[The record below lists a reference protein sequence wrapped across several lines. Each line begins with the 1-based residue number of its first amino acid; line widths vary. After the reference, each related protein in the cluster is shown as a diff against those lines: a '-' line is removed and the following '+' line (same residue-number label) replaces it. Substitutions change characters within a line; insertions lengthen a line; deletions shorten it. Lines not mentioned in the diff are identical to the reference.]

1 MGRFVGMGWLWFV
14 LAEMTGGKLKC
25 QGVLGSVLKTTTMD
39 PGGQRLFFVSPG
51 GATGLCW

>member
-51 GATGLCW
+51 GAAGLCW